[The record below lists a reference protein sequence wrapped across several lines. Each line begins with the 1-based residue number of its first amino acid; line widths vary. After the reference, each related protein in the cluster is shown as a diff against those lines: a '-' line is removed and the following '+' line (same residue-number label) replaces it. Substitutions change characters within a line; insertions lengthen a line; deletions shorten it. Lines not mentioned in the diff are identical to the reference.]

1 MSDLT
6 ILADL
11 MPVLL
16 PIARELLALI
26 WWVLPQSLQGVPLWQ
41 FVYLPMLLAVVYPL
55 AIQYERGGWWRLL
68 LPLTAVAALVD
79 VWLNWT
85 TFSLYLWSAPAKREY
100 TLSQHLERLV
110 FAPAWRGY
118 FARAVARYTNLF
130 DPTPPHI
137 ALP

>member
-1 MSDLT
+1 MDLT
-6 ILADL
+6 TIAAL
-11 MPVLL
+11 MPILRELAIFIWSVVPAPFTDLL
-16 PIARELLALI
+16 LWQFLYLPLLLAL
-26 WWVLPQSLQGVPLWQ
+26 S
-41 FVYLPMLLAVVYPL
+41 YPV

-68 LPLTAVAALVD
+68 LPFTALTALVD

-85 TFSLYLWSAPAKREY
+85 TFSLYLWSAPARREY

-110 FAPAWRGY
+110 FDAGLRGIA
-118 FARAVARYTNLF
+118 ARAIARYTNRF

>member
-1 MSDLT
+1 MIELSL
-6 ILADL
+6 LAE
-11 MPVLL
+11 LL
-16 PIARELLALI
+16 PFARVLAELLWWALPSS
-26 WWVLPQSLQGVPLWQ
+26 VQGVLLWQ
-41 FVYLPMLLAVVYPL
+41 FVYLPLLLAALYPI

-68 LPLTAVAALVD
+68 LPLTAAVALLD

-85 TFSLYLWSAPAKREY
+85 TFSLYLASAPRKREY

-110 FAPAWRGY
+110 FDPGWRGY
-118 FARAVARYTNLF
+118 IARAVARYTNWP

>member
-1 MSDLT
+1 MDLT
-6 ILADL
+6 TIITLWPILRD
-11 MPVLL
+11 VLAFVWGVL
-16 PIARELLALI
+16 PGTLTEALI
-26 WWVLPQSLQGVPLWQ
+26 WQ
-41 FVYLPMLLAVVYPL
+41 FIYLPLLLAAVYPL

-68 LPLTAVAALVD
+68 LPLTAAAALLD

-85 TFSLYLWSAPAKREY
+85 TFSLYLASAPRKREY

-110 FAPAWRGY
+110 FDHGWRGY
-118 FARAVARYTNLF
+118 IARAVARYTNWS